1 MAKLFFGTLPY
12 FLSSSQ
18 EKARVF
24 CSFGRKV
31 IKMHQLLELMAEL
44 FIGTVPYFL
53 SISRE
58 KACMFY
64 SFGKKFSL

>member
-1 MAKLFFGTLPY
+1 MAELFFGTVPH

-31 IKMHQLLELMAEL
+31 IKTHQLL
-44 FIGTVPYFL
+44 
-53 SISRE
+53 
-58 KACMFY
+58 
-64 SFGKKFSL
+64 

>member
-1 MAKLFFGTLPY
+1 MAKLFFGTVPR

-18 EKARVF
+18 EKDSVF

-44 FIGTVPYFL
+44 FFGIVPYFL
-53 SISRE
+53 SLSQG
-58 KACMFY
+58 KASVFC
-64 SFGKKFSL
+64 SF